1 MIYQVII
8 YLVVAVALVGGS
20 FYTGV
25 RVANNACDA
34 AQLKR
39 VQEAEKARMVDE
51 WRLPV
56 KHSGLSIAAPFLIL
70 VSSCSTMPLTTRTPA
85 PANLTQLC
93 QPLPLTNAKEMGEL
107 LTYTIELA
115 NLYGECANR
124 QKYLSNWAIRNVP

>member
-51 WRLPV
+51 SFTR
-56 KHSGLSIAAPFLIL
+56 G
-70 VSSCSTMPLTTRTPA
+70 VSTAYEGVSQQLRRISAVNRVETTRETQRIEYRCPVPDTGIKLLNDAINNANTGTSKPDPVMPTP
-85 PANLTQLC
+85 PPDKRKGDGGVVDLHD
-93 QPLPLTNAKEMGEL
+93 
-107 LTYTIELA
+107 
-115 NLYGECANR
+115 
-124 QKYLSNWAIRNVP
+124 